1 MILKTLGLYQI
12 EFFNIRI
19 KKHYGN
25 RLLKLVIKLYLR
37 LGAQNKK
44 MLAMLSILC
53 DKHNLLKKNERLI
66 YLIYINCLIKLNKN
80 EKAKKELITYSEK
93 YGTEDFNNFLTIINF
108 IYQSK
113 MFNDDKNLLKI
124 FNEKDFEEYIKGKT
138 IAIVGNGPQ
147 EIGTSHGKE
156 IDSHDIVIRF
166 NFFNN
171 NGYRED
177 YGCKTD
183 LWVVNVETM
192 LKIKPSMRAQNIM
205 FKLVDETGY
214 IDYKVIKKWQKY
226 YRRFYYLDANDT
238 KATQEALNKIY
249 SPTMGFCVAIK
260 IFNILK
266 SFDNVDFY
274 GFSFLEDNYKP
285 LNHYY
290 NKLSKKQEEE
300 IQKIHCHKEESIYL
314 KKIVQKKDFT
324 N

>member
-1 MILKTLGLYQI
+1 
-12 EFFNIRI
+12 
-19 KKHYGN
+19 
-25 RLLKLVIKLYLR
+25 
-37 LGAQNKK
+37 
-44 MLAMLSILC
+44 MLSILC
-53 DKHNLLKKNERLI
+53 DKHNFLKKKERFI
-66 YLIYINCLIKLNKN
+66 YLIYINSLIKLNKN

-113 MFNDDKNLLKI
+113 MFDDDKNLLKI

-147 EIGTSHGKE
+147 EIGTNHGEE

-166 NFFNN
+166 NFFKNDK
-171 NGYRED
+171 YKKD
-177 YGCKTD
+177 YGVKTN
-183 LWVVNVETM
+183 LWVINVEGM
-192 LKIKPSMRAQNIM
+192 LKIRPAIRAENVM
-205 FKLVDETGY
+205 FKLMDETGF
-214 IDYKVIKKWQKY
+214 IDYKIIKKWQKY
-226 YRRFYYLDANDT
+226 YKSIFFLDATDA
-238 KATQEALNKIY
+238 KATNNVLNKTY
-249 SPTMGFCVAIK
+249 SPTLGFCIAIK
-260 IFNILK
+260 IFNLLK

-300 IQKIHCHKEESIYL
+300 ILKVHCHREESIYL
-314 KKIVQKKDFT
+314 KKLVQNKDFV